1 MRLKTGLGL
10 LAVGTFMAMPA
21 EASDKYD
28 FSKCDGRMHP
38 GRQDDGMR
46 GEVGSA
52 PYAPRITVPFNVVS
66 ACTQALASPRLL
78 PTQTLRRVHLLRA
91 RAEAY
96 LRADNITKALADLDL
111 AEAAAEGLA
120 GNRFYQRSMG
130 VSLKL
135 LRAIAHAR
143 SGNLADAVPLA
154 RAAMEARPYSLQV
167 QHIGTLILQAARP
180 VGEASPSPW
189 LQIIAQNP
197 GSVAVAIVREAEV
210 GNFAGVLALAPA
222 VSINWPVS
230 PIRQLPA
237 HYPQT
242 MGNEQLFM
250 AVVPALHIAYARAAA
265 GDVAGA
271 RRDVADVR
279 VKVAEART
287 PIFPVDEKPPLNLSS
302 TDTAINRYV
311 DIRARQIEARIL
323 VAERRY
329 DDAIS
334 AIVGASIPR
343 DAAMLEL
350 FAALSAIVP
359 AKKTVTLPDMAPL
372 REEISQQQAENLN
385 DISSLAMIAP
395 ETPRAVIDYEK
406 ARPNILGALI
416 GGAVSFGTSLL
427 GGISRTDG
435 FQSVENADGTTKVEF
450 IGNTPSEALVQ
461 EMTLLRAAEIAR
473 TAGKPAFVIVDR
485 QDFTRRLVST
495 QYGIEI
501 GNSPAGYKTALT
513 IRFADAGTPRALNAT
528 AIIDALGPYYYEEK
542 RQ

>member
-1 MRLKTGLGL
+1 MRLKAGLGL
-10 LAVGTFMAMPA
+10 LAMGMLMAVPA
-21 EASDKYD
+21 EASDKQS
-28 FSKCDGRMHP
+28 FPNCDGRMQP
-38 GRQDDGMR
+38 GRQGDGMR
-46 GEVGSA
+46 GEAGNG
-52 PYAPRITVPFNVVS
+52 PFAPRITFPFNVVS

-96 LRADNITKALADLDL
+96 LRADNPTKALADLDL
-111 AEAAAEGLA
+111 AEATAEGLA
-120 GNRFYQRSMG
+120 EDRFYQRSMG
-130 VSLKL
+130 ASLKL
-135 LRAIAHAR
+135 LRALVLAR
-143 SGNLADAVPLA
+143 SGNLTDAVPLA
-154 RAAMEARPYSLQV
+154 RAAMEARPYSSQVQYIGAAILQV
-167 QHIGTLILQAARP
+167 ARSIGEKT
-180 VGEASPSPW
+180 PSPW
-189 LQIIAQNP
+189 TQVIGLNP
-197 GSVAVAIVREAEV
+197 GMGIVAISREAEV

-230 PIRQLPA
+230 PIRQRPA

-250 AVVPALHIAYARAAA
+250 AVVSGLHIAYARAAA

-279 VKVAEART
+279 AKVAEART

-311 DIRARQIEARIL
+311 DIRTRMIEARIL

-372 REEISQQQAENLN
+372 REEISQKQAENLN

-473 TAGKPAFVIVDR
+473 AAGKPAFVIVDR

-495 QYGIEI
+495 QYGTEI
-501 GNSPAGYKTALT
+501 SSSPAGYKTALT
-513 IRFADAGTPRALNAT
+513 IRFADAGAPRALNAT
-528 AIIDALGPYYYEEK
+528 TIIDALGPYYYEEK